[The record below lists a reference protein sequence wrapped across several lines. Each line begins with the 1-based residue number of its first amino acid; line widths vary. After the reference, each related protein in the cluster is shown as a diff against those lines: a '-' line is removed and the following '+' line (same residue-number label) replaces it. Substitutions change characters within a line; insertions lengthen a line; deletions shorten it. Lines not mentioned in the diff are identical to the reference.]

1 MTEQRESRR
10 FKKAD
15 TGGWPTHM
23 NLQRLPG
30 GITRSES
37 VGFHQVLQ
45 IGEIGLIL
53 SLEHAHQE
61 RLRQLEEAAR
71 FPDQGER
78 DPCAALTALEGHP
91 VLHGERPRLALLGE
105 AVIRLELGKLG
116 FSLNPP
122 TQKREDGTVD

>member
-45 IGEIGLIL
+45 IGEIGLIM
-53 SLEHAHQE
+53 SLEHAHPE

-71 FPDQGER
+71 LSDPGEG
-78 DPCAALTALEGHP
+78 DPYAALNALAGHP
-91 VLHGERPRLALLGE
+91 GLHSVMPRLALLGE
-105 AVIRLELGKLG
+105 AVIPL
-116 FSLNPP
+116 
-122 TQKREDGTVD
+122 